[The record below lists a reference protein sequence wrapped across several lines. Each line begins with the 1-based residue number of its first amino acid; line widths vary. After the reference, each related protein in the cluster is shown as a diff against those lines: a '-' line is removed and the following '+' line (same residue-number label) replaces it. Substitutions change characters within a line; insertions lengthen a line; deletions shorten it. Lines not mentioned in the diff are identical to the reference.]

1 MSEPANQL
9 EKLINRYL
17 RHLTVERGLAKNSIL
32 AYRSDL
38 TEYQRFLEE
47 QSIGSPAEIAETTV
61 LSFLEWLSRNRGL
74 AASSVARIL
83 AAVRGLHR
91 FWLIEGVLEV
101 DVAATVKPPKTPR
114 KLPKAIPLAAIEQLL
129 AAAGPD
135 PAGSLDAL
143 DHPVR
148 LRDRAILEMLY
159 ATGARVSEL
168 VNLDVD
174 DVIDSSLIRLFG
186 KGSKERVVPMGSY
199 AQRALD
205 AYLTRTRPGLA
216 KLGRGTPAL
225 FLNQRGT
232 RLSRQTA
239 WQVIQDAAVAAKLEV
254 EVSPHTLRHSF
265 ATHLLEGG
273 ADIRVVQELLGH
285 SSVATTQIYTM
296 VTVDALREVYAL
308 AHPRAR
314 S

>member
-101 DVAATVKPPKTPR
+101 DVAATVKPPKTSR

-129 AAAGPD
+129 AAAGVLKGRECSAY
-135 PAGSLDAL
+135 PACGPEVTLAGGRYMDIAVDQAHVQGNL
-143 DHPVR
+143 VTAPAWPAHP
-148 LRDRAILEMLY
+148 
-159 ATGARVSEL
+159 
-168 VNLDVD
+168 NW
-174 DVIDSSLIRLFG
+174 
-186 KGSKERVVPMGSY
+186 
-199 AQRALD
+199 
-205 AYLTRTRPGLA
+205 LA
-216 KLGRGTPAL
+216 GFLG
-225 FLNQRGT
+225 
-232 RLSRQTA
+232 
-239 WQVIQDAAVAAKLEV
+239 
-254 EVSPHTLRHSF
+254 
-265 ATHLLEGG
+265 
-273 ADIRVVQELLGH
+273 LLG
-285 SSVATTQIYTM
+285 TKIT
-296 VTVDALREVYAL
+296 L
-308 AHPRAR
+308 
-314 S
+314 